1 MFRIYFFIGIF
12 LCSNFISAQMLQP
25 KADAPAMVTIGKA
38 RFTIL
43 TDRLIRMEWNEN
55 ATFEDRASFVV
66 VNRKLPMVSFTKKED
81 TDWLTIQ
88 TKELTMTYK
97 KGAPFS
103 KDNLSITFDLNG
115 KAIVWQPDL
124 EDKAN
129 LGGTARTLD
138 GCKGGKDWNGNP
150 VDLGQGI
157 ISRSGWFLL
166 DDSQSFLL
174 DNSDWAWVNTAPAAL
189 RQDWYFFGYG
199 NNYKQALKDYT
210 SIAGK
215 IPMVPKFALG
225 YWWSRYWLYSDPE
238 LKKLVGDFKTYD
250 IPIDVLVIDMDWH
263 ETFGGLTIAGKP
275 EMDETGHWLGWT
287 GYTWNKS
294 YFPNPA
300 KFLKWTDDN
309 HLKTALNLHPAS
321 GIAPMEDVYADFAK
335 AYNVDPKEKKY
346 IPYKMDEKKW
356 AKTYFDIVLQP
367 MEKMGVDFWWLDWQ
381 QEPESFY
388 TKGLSNIWWLNYT
401 FFTDMERRGQK
412 RPLLF
417 HRWGGMGNHRYQI
430 GFSGDDK
437 IDWGS
442 LKYQTYF
449 TPTASNVGYGYWS
462 HDIGGHASSELDAN
476 AELYVRWLQFGVFS
490 PILRTHSAKISS
502 IERRFW
508 KYPEQFKT
516 MNDLIHLRYSLAPYI
531 YTAARHAYDEGI
543 SICRPMYYDYPKQEE
558 AYEFKYQYFFGND
571 LLVAP
576 ISDAVTNESGLVSQ
590 KIWLPEGNWYEWHS
604 GAMVKGNQTINRNFA
619 INEIPL
625 YAKAGSI
632 IPMYPKI
639 QNLQQQVSDWVIN
652 IVPGKDGETTVY
664 EDDDTTNAYKN
675 AVYATTKILQKS
687 ENTIQ
692 KISIQP
698 RQGSY
703 PDMYSRRTYEVKL
716 LTSFPLKK
724 LTVNGEE
731 YLYSEQKSPKT
742 WQYDGNNLSVII
754 SIPSV
759 AVSKTVTIEVE
770 KDPKYMGKENILYT
784 KAMTFRRISS
794 ILEKTKIE
802 VARSNWWAFIPKS
815 ILNAEQA
822 PIKIGY
828 QPEVILDILNEF
840 DSDYETMKKS
850 LLENQD
856 ARKEVTQKLVNY
868 LEY

>member
-1 MFRIYFFIGIF
+1 MFRKYLLIGFLLFVNLIF
-12 LCSNFISAQMLQP
+12 AQNLQP
-25 KADAPAMVTIGKA
+25 KAEAGAVVISGKA

-43 TDRLIRMEWNEN
+43 TDQLIRLEWNEK

-66 VNRKLPMVSFTKKED
+66 VNRKLPVVSFSKKED
-81 TDWLTIQ
+81 ADWLTIQ
-88 TKELTMTYK
+88 TKSLTLRYRKEANFT
-97 KGAPFS
+97 S
-103 KDNLSITFDLNG
+103 ENLSIKFNLDG
-115 KAIVWQPDL
+115 KAVVWQPGI
-124 EDKAN
+124 EDKGN

-138 GCKGGKDWNGNP
+138 GCTAGKDWNGTP
-150 VDLGQGI
+150 VDLGKGI
-157 ISRSGWFLL
+157 ISRSGWTLL
-166 DDSQSFLL
+166 DESKSFLF
-174 DNSDWAWVNTAPAAL
+174 DNSDWPWVSDTNTTL
-189 RQDWYFFGYG
+189 RQDWYFFGHG
-199 NNYKQALKDYT
+199 NDYTKALKDYM

-225 YWWSRYWLYSDPE
+225 YWWSRYWLYSDQE
-238 LKKLVGDFKTYD
+238 LRKLVDDFGTYD

-263 ETFGGLTIAGKP
+263 ETFGGLTVPGKP
-275 EMDETGHWLGWT
+275 EIDETGHWLGWT

-294 YFPNPA
+294 YFPNPT
-300 KFLKWTDDN
+300 KFLKWTNDN
-309 HLKTALNLHPAS
+309 KLKTALNLHPAS
-321 GIAPMEDVYADFAK
+321 GIAPMEEVYNDFTK
-335 AYNVDPKEKKY
+335 AYGIDSKEKKY

-356 AKTYFDIVLQP
+356 AKTYFDVVLQP
-367 MEKMGVDFWWLDWQ
+367 MEKLGVDFWWLDWQ
-381 QEPESFY
+381 QEPESNY

-401 FFTDMERRGQK
+401 FFTDMEKRGKK

-442 LKYQTYF
+442 LKYQTFF

-462 HDIGGHASSELDAN
+462 HDIGGHASSELDTN

-516 MNDLIHLRYSLAPYI
+516 MKELVHLRYSLAPYI
-531 YTAARHAYDEGI
+531 YTAARQAFDDGI
-543 SICRPMYYDYPKQEE
+543 SICRPMYYNYPKQEE
-558 AYEFKYQYFFGND
+558 AYQFKYQYMFGND

-576 ISDAVTNESGLVSQ
+576 VSDAVSSESGLVNQ

-604 GAMVKGNQTINRNFA
+604 GSVVKGNQIISRNFA
-619 INEIPL
+619 IDEIPL
-625 YAKAGSI
+625 YSKAGSI

-639 QNLQQQVSDWVIN
+639 QNLQQQVSNWVLN
-652 IVPGKDGETTVY
+652 IVPGEQGSTVVY
-664 EDDDTTNAYKN
+664 EDDDTTNAYKDSE
-675 AVYATTKILQKS
+675 YTTTRITQKS
-687 ENTIQ
+687 DGAVQ
-692 KISIQP
+692 KIIIEP
-698 RQGSY
+698 RHGKY
-703 PDMYSRRTYEVKL
+703 ANMYKNRTYEVKL

-724 LTVNGEE
+724 VSVNGIM
-731 YLYSEQKSPKT
+731 YPYSEQKSPKT

-754 SIPSV
+754 SIPSIS
-759 AVSKTVTIEVE
+759 VSSAVTIEAE
-770 KDPKYMGKENILYT
+770 KDTKYIGKENVIYT

-794 ILEKTKIE
+794 VLEKMKVE

-815 ILNAEQA
+815 ILNTEQA

-828 QPEVILDILNEF
+828 QPEAILDILNEF
-840 DSDYETMKKS
+840 DTDYETMKKS
-850 LLENQD
+850 LLEHND
-856 ARKEVTQKLVNY
+856 ARKEVAQKLVNY